1 MSRTFS
7 TAVFCSALAM
17 GAMLSIS
24 PLRAEGKLDT
34 LEKFSSGKTEMVIA
48 TYHDPAAA
56 GSTKVG
62 LIGIGAPKRNSFAFE
77 ADEWDRLIALCNK
90 AVGIQGTAWTAVG
103 SMTETGTTDVSKITI
118 SAGPGVRFIISSA
131 KGVTVT
137 YALPKA
143 DAPRFQK
150 GLVRVRDFLA
160 E

>member
-1 MSRTFS
+1 MWRIFS
-7 TAVFCSALAM
+7 TAVFCSVLAM
-17 GAMLSIS
+17 SLVSLIL

-48 TYHDPAAA
+48 TYYDPDAA
-56 GSTKVG
+56 GGQKVG
-62 LIGIGAPKRNSFAFE
+62 LIGISAPKRNSFAFE
-77 ADEWDRLIALCNK
+77 ADEWEQLIALCSK

-118 SAGPGVRFIISSA
+118 SAGPGVRFVISSP

-137 YALPKA
+137 YVLPKS

-160 E
+160 K